1 MKFLFG
7 WKGLTIALI
16 ILLVLIV
23 ILIVEVRNNR
33 QAYDNDIEFNFSL
46 NFGTYGKNN
55 INTYE
60 DTITKDLVSAGSH
73 TVEYVLPEEAKK
85 KIFDMMRMKDFMSF
99 PENLNI
105 PIYDGHVKHLS
116 LKVTIGGEEH
126 TVRWNVPWDLE
137 MAARERMTIYHQGFL
152 DIVEYI
158 SIQVYESPEWK
169 ALPKSE
175 GNYL

>member
-7 WKGLTIALI
+7 WKGLTIAII
-16 ILLVLIV
+16 ILLALIV
-23 ILIVEVRNNR
+23 ILVVEVRNNR
-33 QAYDNDIEFNFSL
+33 QAYDSDIDFEFSL

-60 DTITKDLVSAGSH
+60 DTITKDLVSAGRR
-73 TVEYVLPEEAKK
+73 TVEYVLPEEIKK
-85 KIFDMMRMKDFMSF
+85 KIFSMMKMKDFMSF

-105 PIYDGHVKHLS
+105 QIYDGYTKHLS
-116 LKVTIGGEEH
+116 LKVTIGGKEH

-137 MAARERMTIYHQGFL
+137 KVAKARMTAYHLGFL

-158 SIQVYESPEWK
+158 SNYVHESPEWK

-175 GNYL
+175 GSYL